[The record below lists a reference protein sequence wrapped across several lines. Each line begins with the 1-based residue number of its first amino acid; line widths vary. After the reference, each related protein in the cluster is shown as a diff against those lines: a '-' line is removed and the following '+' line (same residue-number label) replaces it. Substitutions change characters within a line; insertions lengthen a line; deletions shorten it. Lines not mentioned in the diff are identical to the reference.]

1 MCACKCARVCIC
13 VCVRERVCVCSV
25 KMLPDELVSLV
36 GHCGRIY
43 STPTPDSLTRIYE
56 SDWEGG
62 GGY

>member
-1 MCACKCARVCIC
+1 MRERE
-13 VCVRERVCVCSV
+13 RERVCVCSV

-62 GGY
+62 GDTDGRTNTTL